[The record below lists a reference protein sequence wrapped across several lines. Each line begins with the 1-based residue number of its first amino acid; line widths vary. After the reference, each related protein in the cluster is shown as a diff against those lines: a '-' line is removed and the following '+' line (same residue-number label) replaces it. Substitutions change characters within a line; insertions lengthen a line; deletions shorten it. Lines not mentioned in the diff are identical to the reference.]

1 VLVEEIGPKTSKSL
15 QNRETFLRNHKNMQQ
30 IGLAM
35 ATMDLLNH
43 CGGSPANF
51 LDVGGSAEVGQIKA
65 AFTIVE
71 NDPNVKAVLINI
83 FGGSTFFC
91 KNRSKNIK
99 IVSKSHLF
107 FQNSQNFSK
116 HFKVS
121 CAAMSSPR
129 ESCRQARN

>member
-1 VLVEEIGPKTSKSL
+1 M
-15 QNRETFLRNHKNMQQ
+15 HQ

-83 FGGSTFFC
+83 FGG
-91 KNRSKNIK
+91 
-99 IVSKSHLF
+99 
-107 FQNSQNFSK
+107 
-116 HFKVS
+116 
-121 CAAMSSPR
+121 
-129 ESCRQARN
+129 